1 MIDKKAYVTP
11 TLANLGSVT
20 DLTQTGRTNPG
31 PDAKSGSVSSQ
42 GV

>member
-1 MIDKKAYVTP
+1 MTKQPYIQPELKTIGAV
-11 TLANLGSVT
+11 A
-20 DLTQTGRTNPG
+20 DLTKTGRTNPG